1 MNRTDIA
8 RAICCP
14 TGKCCWPDKC
24 YAKAPGSVL
33 VDIPRAVD
41 AVVALFKGEV
51 RAVYRGPPVQPLSGD
66 AE

>member
-14 TGKCCWPDKC
+14 AGKCCWPQKC
-24 YAKAPGSVL
+24 YATTPGSVL

-41 AVVALFKGEV
+41 AVAALIKGEV
-51 RAVYRGPPVQPLSGD
+51 RAVYRGPPVQPLSGL